1 VINAQV
7 PWELAGQTSTTVR
20 VSYPGVASSDTPVL
34 LAPSLPG
41 IFGVRNS
48 DGTLNSPSNPAKPG
62 DFITLYG
69 TGGGPTS
76 PAGVTGALWPR
87 TTPLPS
93 LTLKVSVT
101 IGGENAD
108 VLYSGASPGSSSG
121 IFQINALLPADL
133 QPSAATSLSLTIGD
147 ASSPS
152 VPVAIGNR

>member
-20 VSYPGVASSDTPVL
+20 VSYPGVASTDTPVL

-41 IFGVRNS
+41 IFGVANS

-62 DFITLYG
+62 DFITIYG

-76 PAGVTGALWPR
+76 PAGVTGAFWSL

-101 IGGENAD
+101 MGGENAN
-108 VLYSGASPGSSSG
+108 VLYSGASPQSSSG
-121 IFQINALLPADL
+121 IFQINVRVPADL
-133 QPSAATSLSLTIGD
+133 PPSVTSSLNLTIGD
-147 ASSPS
+147 ASSPTL
-152 VPVAIGNR
+152 PIAIGTR